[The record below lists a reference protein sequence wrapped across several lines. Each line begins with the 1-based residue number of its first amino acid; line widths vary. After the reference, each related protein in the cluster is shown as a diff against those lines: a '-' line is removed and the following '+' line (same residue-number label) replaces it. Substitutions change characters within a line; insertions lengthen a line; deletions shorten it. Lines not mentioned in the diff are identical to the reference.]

1 MFAGRILLGKWGK
14 VRREEERAGPRPG
27 FCCHDRWPPGR
38 KALCIGEF
46 ISPMDGII
54 HFRIRTGTR
63 GVRACSC
70 NQMGRHNHTTL
81 AVRFLRAARSVKI
94 WRVGKFC
101 SSFYDKK
108 PQPLA
113 GLIFHDGPEHG
124 KIEEREIFFCYFRK
138 NFIPVQ
144 SFLP

>member
-14 VRREEERAGPRPG
+14 VRREEEGAGPRPG

-63 GVRACSC
+63 GGRACSC
-70 NQMGRHNHTTL
+70 NQLGRHNHTTL

-108 PQPLA
+108 PQQ
-113 GLIFHDGPEHG
+113 GWYFMMVRNMG
-124 KIEEREIFFCYFRK
+124 KSRGKIFFCYFRK